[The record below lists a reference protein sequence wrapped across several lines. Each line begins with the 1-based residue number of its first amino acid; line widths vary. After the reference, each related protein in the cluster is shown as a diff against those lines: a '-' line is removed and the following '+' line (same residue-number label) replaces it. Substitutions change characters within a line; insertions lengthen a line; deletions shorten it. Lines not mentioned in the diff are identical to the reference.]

1 MMKSISFIILLI
13 GLYTS
18 VVYGETVEMS
28 GTPNQI
34 FRVLSGKHVEIL
46 LDRGISKIGKLN
58 LKKLSKELNTVEW
71 RTFEIG
77 FLLGSGG
84 NRLTSVYVVEDRMV
98 IINSLS
104 FENLIGKPVH
114 LYSWALHEGL
124 GALGYNDENYE
135 LSASISFL
143 AENSQLANHSSN
155 ITIKDHF
162 QKIDRSKVGLTY
174 ASSGGS
180 TVVGGGGD
188 AIIIELKQLLL
199 KRYFEW
205 IKINHS
211 ELSNEK
217 IKQGFNSL
225 IKFKM
230 ETYQKGNID
239 FNNISFWLEEKT
251 LYLSAGSQFNP
262 APMYKVENL
271 DRILDTLQ
279 EYL

>member
-1 MMKSISFIILLI
+1 M
-13 GLYTS
+13 
-18 VVYGETVEMS
+18 V
-28 GTPNQI
+28 
-34 FRVLSGKHVEIL
+34 
-46 LDRGISKIGKLN
+46 KL
-58 LKKLSKELNTVEW
+58 
-71 RTFEIG
+71 
-77 FLLGSGG
+77 
-84 NRLTSVYVVEDRMV
+84 
-98 IINSLS
+98 
-104 FENLIGKPVH
+104 
-114 LYSWALHEGL
+114 
-124 GALGYNDENYE
+124 
-135 LSASISFL
+135 
-143 AENSQLANHSSN
+143 HSSN